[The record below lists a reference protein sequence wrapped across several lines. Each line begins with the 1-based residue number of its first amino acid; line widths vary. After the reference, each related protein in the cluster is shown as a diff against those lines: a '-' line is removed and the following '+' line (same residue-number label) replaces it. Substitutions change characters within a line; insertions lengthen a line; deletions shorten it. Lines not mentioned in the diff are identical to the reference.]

1 MRYALGTCVIVIEL
15 GRLIYKTS
23 GEENDKKK

>member
-1 MRYALGTCVIVIEL
+1 MQYALGTCVIVTEL
-15 GRLIYKTS
+15 ERLIYKTC